1 MRAMFKKL
9 FDRLMDAA
17 TNEENEG
24 VLYAE
29 DGVDMMFQR
38 EKITWEDHQRL
49 FNLAARLQR

>member
-9 FDRLMDAA
+9 FDRLMAAA
-17 TNEENEG
+17 TNEEIES